1 MLLFCSPNALR
12 AAGVAASVH
21 AVAPV
26 ACTLCGQQVRE
37 GRSRSNR
44 LSHLREGARVRKQP
58 QPPGKGGPFSAP
70 LRPSEIQLERRLA
83 RWRRGPSHWIRTHVI
98 TPQALSRVSEMSRPV
113 GSSQPWQQR
122 LGVACVYQESSRSK
136 WEVLGPPGPGSTGAA
151 LRD

>member
-1 MLLFCSPNALR
+1 MLLFCRPHALR

-21 AVAPV
+21 AVASV

-58 QPPGKGGPFSAP
+58 PGKGGPLSAP

-83 RWRRGPSHWIRTHVI
+83 RRRRGPSHWIRTHVI
-98 TPQALSRVSEMSRPV
+98 TPQAVSRVSEMSGPV
-113 GSSQPWQQR
+113 GSSPPWQQTP
-122 LGVACVYQESSRSK
+122 GVACVYQESSRSL
-136 WEVLGPPGPGSTGAA
+136 WQVLGPPGPGSAGAA
-151 LRD
+151 VRD